1 MGVIMGKIIM
11 HDTENQTQLILQA
24 GDEKSL
30 IKQVEGIDMLERKAK
45 AFDNYMVDLAKTIE
59 LYPHDYIKNS
69 NFAKETY
76 EFYMKSKEDFI
87 KAYKNEVGRKH
98 ELIHD
103 IAEYD
108 IILSDLE
115 DKQYE

>member
-1 MGVIMGKIIM
+1 MAYKYEDKINEAFFIAGR
-11 HDTENQTQLILQA
+11 DGRNVNIELLVELQ
-24 GDEKSL
+24 
-30 IKQVEGIDMLERKAK
+30 QVYNKAK

>member
-1 MGVIMGKIIM
+1 MEYEYEK
-11 HDTENQTQLILQA
+11 ENKEAVMINTPEANRELQ
-24 GDEKSL
+24 E
-30 IKQVEGIDMLERKAK
+30 IYRKAQ

-59 LYPHDYIKNS
+59 TFPHDYIKS
-69 NFAKETY
+69 DNFAKETY

-87 KAYKNEVGRKH
+87 KAYEHEVGRKH

-108 IILSDLE
+108 RILSDLE
-115 DKQYE
+115 DE

>member
-1 MGVIMGKIIM
+1 MAYEFESKLYANSVVHSI
-11 HDTENQTQLILQA
+11 TENVFIETGETKELK
-24 GDEKSL
+24 EVYK
-30 IKQVEGIDMLERKAK
+30 KAK
-45 AFDNYMVDLAKTIE
+45 AFDNYMVDLVKTVE

-87 KAYKNEVGRKH
+87 KAYENEVGRKH

-108 IILSDLE
+108 RILSDLE
-115 DKQYE
+115 DE